1 MVRWRMSEQ
10 VEKQEGR
17 QTHANETP
25 VGDTV
30 AESPER
36 YSAAQTQTGPTPS
49 ADVDVTS
56 LVAGLDPIDWVQLR
70 LTAQLSPGQRIR
82 SAMQAHAFAVAG
94 LQATL
99 RRRFPES
106 SDAEIAMMAL
116 AQLTPVRQSDKEVM
130 T

>member
-1 MVRWRMSEQ
+1 
-10 VEKQEGR
+10 
-17 QTHANETP
+17 
-25 VGDTV
+25 
-30 AESPER
+30 
-36 YSAAQTQTGPTPS
+36 
-49 ADVDVTS
+49 
-56 LVAGLDPIDWVQLR
+56 
-70 LTAQLSPGQRIR
+70 
-82 SAMQAHAFAVAG
+82 MQAHAFAVAG

>member
-1 MVRWRMSEQ
+1 MVGRGMSEP

-17 QTHANETP
+17 PTCENEAP

-30 AESPER
+30 AESTAR
-36 YSAAQTQTGPTPS
+36 YSAAQTQTGSVPS
-49 ADVDVTS
+49 ADVDVAS
-56 LVAGLDPIDWVQLR
+56 LVAALDPIDWVQLR
-70 LTAQLSPGQRIR
+70 LTAQLAPGQRIR
-82 SAMQAHAFAVAG
+82 SAMQAHAFVVAG

-116 AQLTPVRQSDKEVM
+116 AQLTPVRKSDKEAI

>member
-1 MVRWRMSEQ
+1 MSKPA
-10 VEKQEGR
+10 EKQEGE
-17 QTHANETP
+17 QACESGAP
-25 VGDTV
+25 VGGTV

-36 YSAAQTQTGPTPS
+36 YSAAQTQTGPAPS
-49 ADVDVTS
+49 ADADVAS

-94 LQATL
+94 LRATL
-99 RRRFPES
+99 RRRFPEC

-116 AQLTPVRQSDKEVM
+116 TQLTPVRQLSKEEI